1 MPSSLLTAATDIFVI
16 AGAAAVATAAFKP
29 QCAHFETSLG
39 AEYDEDSPVAIET
52 NDAVSAPEP
61 CRSPLE
67 EIADDDKKAPIVT
80 VSEVVVTTPPVT
92 EIRETGFFEGAETA

>member
-29 QCAHFETSLG
+29 QFMSFETSLG

-52 NDAVSAPEP
+52 NDAISAPEQ
-61 CRSPLE
+61 CQSPLE
-67 EIADDDKKAPIVT
+67 EVAGYDKKAPIVT
-80 VSEVVVTTPPVT
+80 VTEVAVTPPLVA
-92 EIRETGFFEGAETA
+92 EIQEGGFFAGAAAA